1 MHGMNKRKGKETG
14 FYEKETLEVRR
25 LTKIAKEKGRRT
37 NVRPRIE
44 TMRKGGR
51 RRRRNIIPAQR

>member
-14 FYEKETLEVRR
+14 FYENETLQVRR

-37 NVRPRIE
+37 NVRPRID
-44 TMRKGGR
+44 
-51 RRRRNIIPAQR
+51 

>member
-14 FYEKETLEVRR
+14 FYENETLEVSR

-37 NVRPRIE
+37 NVRPRID
-44 TMRKGGR
+44 
-51 RRRRNIIPAQR
+51 

>member
-14 FYEKETLEVRR
+14 FYETREVRR

-37 NVRPRIE
+37 NARPRID
-44 TMRKGGR
+44 
-51 RRRRNIIPAQR
+51 